1 MSESKYEMNEEDIQN
16 PQYSCNINDFRQ
28 PIDRIIFTFTKLCL
42 GDSSNEYSIKKIL
55 DVLEDRRF
63 DVFLSVVEDFGLQR
77 PENFVEFI
85 SVIKEHCL
93 DKGIH
98 DYATIKQTWKEFV
111 ESKANATRKI
121 KELQDAHL

>member
-1 MSESKYEMNEEDIQN
+1 MNKSKYVIKDEYLNHSEYECDLRKYLH
-16 PQYSCNINDFRQ
+16 PDKL
-28 PIDRIIFTFTKLCL
+28 IFTFTKLCL
-42 GDSSNEYSIKKIL
+42 GDASNEYSIKKIL

-63 DVFLSVVEDFGLQR
+63 DVFLSVVEDFGLQSGDK
-77 PENFVEFI
+77 FVEFI

-98 DYATIKQTWKEFV
+98 DYSTIKQTWREFV
-111 ESKANATRKI
+111 ESKKDTARKI